1 MSIIDA
7 VVAGARKGHCK
18 AYLLGRH
25 EVTLMFFDSTGKV
38 INELVWGVKGVSRNV
53 GR

>member
-7 VVAGARKGHCK
+7 VVAGARKGHRK

-25 EVTLMFFDSTGKV
+25 EGVLTLMFFDSSYTV
-38 INELVWGVKGVSRNV
+38 INELVESVKGVS
-53 GR
+53 